1 MQHKCIY
8 KYLYTVQRTM
18 KFISICFI
26 ILISNL
32 VDAQTPETNPDKL
45 RTKNWTIGN
54 NILLEFGDSVKVG
67 SSSVHTSEAYASFS
81 TKSGKLLYYSDA
93 VNLYDSNHSVI
104 SALKGDK
111 SSVQGVLISGNDS
124 LINVLTTTDIGRKN
138 GAHFYTFK
146 SGVKV
151 QDKRI
156 LNPVCEMQ
164 SRVKHANQR
173 DEWIALHKFKSDSIY
188 LFLVK
193 KEKILCP
200 SVFKSQN
207 YFGDNGS
214 NAVGSMKFSPSG
226 KLFFINHYLFKNDV
240 NGNGENELY
249 SFNNELGQL
258 SFKYSTGNIRL
269 PISGEFSTHENAL
282 FVSERGGSI
291 LRYEI
296 SDGNQSEFRL
306 SKKIIWTG
314 PNFSSEARLQ
324 KHGNRILINLPDSN
338 HLAEISNSDSTS
350 TKVIFSK
357 YSIDLNGKIQSYGLP
372 VFNASCFYT
381 PSIDFAYT
389 EDCWEHAYSFEGRD
403 TLNATSWK
411 WIFEKG
417 SVSDSLFTK
426 HCKYTFPDTGKWEV
440 SHIASTATRSDTVTK
455 TLTIRP
461 QWQQDALGKDT
472 FYCTG
477 DSINLTLQAP
487 IDMHCIHW
495 NDEEPNLD
503 ESLGEILDYDHF
515 HIDTLLVDTAG
526 TYIVKLTNKTF
537 CQMWDTITIREEA
550 SPSKSVINRS
560 GRQLE
565 SSIVAAEYRWY
576 FNGSLK
582 NTTTESKLTPDS
594 NGYWQ
599 VKLVSEFGCE
609 SELSDSFNVGFAGID
624 KRYETLDLRFEIY
637 PNPSDGNITIAVPK
651 GGDYQVLI
659 YDMTGKL
666 IYNTS
671 QSLSL
676 IFELELELVSGTYII
691 TLTDDSGHKG
701 SQKIEVVK

>member
-1 MQHKCIY
+1 MQPFDSF
-8 KYLYTVQRTM
+8 KYLIVRMTQIRFIVTV
-18 KFISICFI
+18 ISLTIFSVFSHSQI
-26 ILISNL
+26 
-32 VDAQTPETNPDKL
+32 PETNPDKL

-173 DEWIALHKFKSDSIY
+173 DEWIALHKFKSDSLYI
-188 LFLVK
+188 FLLK
-193 KEKILCP
+193 DGNLICP
-200 SVFKSQN
+200 SIFKSQN
-207 YFGDNGS
+207 YFGDQGY
-214 NAVGSMKFSPSG
+214 NAVGAMKFAPSG
-226 KLFFINHYLFKNDV
+226 SLFCLNHYLFKDDL
-240 NGNGENELY
+240 NGNGNSEIYQFNSELGKVSYLY
-249 SFNNELGQL
+249 STN
-258 SFKYSTGNIRL
+258 TIRL
-269 PISGEFSTHENAL
+269 PISCEFSNDENNIYI
-282 FVSERGGSI
+282 SERGRSI
-291 LRYEI
+291 IKYSLQK
-296 SDGNQSEFRL
+296 SNQIEFQA
-306 SKKIIWTG
+306 SASVIWTS
-314 PNFSSEARLQ
+314 PSPFLDVRLQ
-324 KHGNRILINLPDSN
+324 KSGNKILANFPDSS
-338 HLAEISNSDSTS
+338 HIGEINNIDSNSSS
-350 TKVIFSK
+350 VIFK
-357 YSIDLNGKIQSYGLP
+357 ENAIDLNGKIQSYGLP
-372 VFNASCFYT
+372 VFNASYFYT

-389 EDCWEHAYSFEGRD
+389 EDCWGHSYNFEGRD
-403 TLNATSWK
+403 TLNASSWK
-411 WIFEKG
+411 WTFEKG

-461 QWQQDALGKDT
+461 QWQQDMLGNDT

-487 IDMHCIHW
+487 IDMHCVHW

-515 HIDTLLVDTAG
+515 HSDTLLVDTAG

-537 CQMWDTITIREEA
+537 CQAWDTITISEYPT
-550 SPSKSVINRS
+550 PSKSGISRFKD
-560 GRQLE
+560 
-565 SSIVAAEYRWY
+565 SIVSNTVAQTYRWY
-576 FNGSLK
+576 RDGVPQLETTDRRLK
-582 NTTTESKLTPDS
+582 PDS
-594 NGYWQ
+594 NGTWQ
-599 VKLVSEFGCE
+599 VQLVSEYGCD
-609 SELSDSFNVGFAGID
+609 SELSDSLLVDFASIPSI
-624 KRYETLDLRFEIY
+624 KATNPLSFKVY

-666 IYNTS
+666 IYKTS

-676 IFELELELVSGTYII
+676 LFELELKLVSGTYLL
-691 TLTDDSGHKG
+691 TLTDEDGNVGTK
-701 SQKIEVVK
+701 QVVVK